1 MTAAYEIVVVGTSW
15 GGLSALR
22 ELVSGLPAA
31 FPLPVVVVQ
40 HRHRQSDHL
49 LPMLLQDST
58 PLRVCEVEDKAPI
71 TGGHVHVAPADYHLL
86 IEYGSFSLSVDEPV
100 RYSRPSIDVT
110 LVSAADAYGG
120 RAVGVI
126 LTGANSDGSRGLE
139 RIHERGGLALV
150 QLPATAESP
159 MMPAAALRCVPTAR
173 ALSIAEIASTLAA
186 LPVAATIPVTSPP
199 RTRLGTRDAHS

>member
-31 FPLPVVVVQ
+31 FRLPVVVVQ

-49 LPMLLQDST
+49 LATLLQDST
-58 PLRVCEVEDKAPI
+58 ALRVCEVEDKSPI
-71 TGGHVHVAPADYHLL
+71 TAGHVHVAPADYHLL

-100 RYSRPSIDVT
+100 RFSRPSIDVT
-110 LVSAADAYGG
+110 FVSAADAYGG

-126 LTGANSDGSRGLE
+126 LTGANADGSRGLQ
-139 RIHERGGLALV
+139 RIHERGGLAFV

-173 ALSIAEIASTLAA
+173 ALPIGEIASTLAT
-186 LPVAATIPVTSPP
+186 LPVAATIPVTPPP
-199 RTRLGTRDAHS
+199 RSRLGTRDAHS

>member
-1 MTAAYEIVVVGTSW
+1 MAYEIVVVGTSW

-22 ELVSGLPAA
+22 ELVGGLPAV

-49 LPMLLQDST
+49 LASLLQDSSAL
-58 PLRVCEVEDKAPI
+58 PVGEVEDKAPI

-86 IEYGSFSLSVDEPV
+86 IEYGSFSLSIDEPV

-110 LVSAADAYGG
+110 FVSAADAYGG

-126 LTGANSDGSRGLE
+126 LTGANADGSRGLE

-173 ALSIAEIASTLAA
+173 ALPISEIASTLATLA
-186 LPVAATIPVTSPP
+186 PANATTSSRG
-199 RTRLGTRDAHS
+199 RTRFDTRDAHP